1 MATGLLCVLAV
12 AVPSSMR
19 PPSWLPVAPVTSPL
33 VPMAA
38 GLWCVLPAAAGLSW
52 VVVVVPVA
60 SPLVP
65 MTTKFS
71 VAAQAT

>member
-19 PPSWLPVAPVTSPL
+19 PPSWLPVAPVPSPL

-38 GLWCVLPAAAGLSW
+38 GLWCVLAAAAGLSW
-52 VVVVVPVA
+52 VVVVPVA